1 MQSLRKKGRME
12 PGGDKLKGRRQD
24 QSEGDQD
31 LTTKEWESWRH
42 QTFPSGRKSPVW
54 ARVFWGGVE
63 IALGIGPHSAA
74 LGPAPLIPLPC
85 FLPYSHV
92 EWAKCCVTQPVGS
105 KEKQN
110 QAVQGGRGCSY
121 RGCR

>member
-1 MQSLRKKGRME
+1 MGELEAPDFSQWKEKPCLGKGV
-12 PGGDKLKGRRQD
+12 L
-24 QSEGDQD
+24 
-31 LTTKEWESWRH
+31 
-42 QTFPSGRKSPVW
+42 
-54 ARVFWGGVE
+54 GGVG

-110 QAVQGGRGCSY
+110 QAVQGGEGVHTEAAGRGAFI
-121 RGCR
+121 